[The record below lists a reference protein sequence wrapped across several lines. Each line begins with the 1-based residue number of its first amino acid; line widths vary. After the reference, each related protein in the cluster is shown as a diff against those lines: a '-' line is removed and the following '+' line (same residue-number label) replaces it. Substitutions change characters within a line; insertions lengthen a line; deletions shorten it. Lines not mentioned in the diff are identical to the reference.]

1 MLVFDRPHLIDRA
14 IESILKQDY
23 RAFELI
29 VVHDGP
35 NNQIEAA
42 MREWLERDSRIRYFR
57 RSEPGNIAN
66 ALNFGLQQACGEYV
80 AILDDDDYWLTPR
93 KLSLQVAFLDNHS
106 SYVACGGGMM
116 ITDEAGRELMRCFKP
131 QRGLEHRTNR
141 KPDII
146 IALQNNSSFF

>member
-1 MLVFDRPHLIDRA
+1 MLSGNELNVTAIPSRSAEGNDGTRVSILMLVFDRPHLIDRA

-106 SYVACGGGMM
+106 S
-116 ITDEAGRELMRCFKP
+116 
-131 QRGLEHRTNR
+131 
-141 KPDII
+141 
-146 IALQNNSSFF
+146 